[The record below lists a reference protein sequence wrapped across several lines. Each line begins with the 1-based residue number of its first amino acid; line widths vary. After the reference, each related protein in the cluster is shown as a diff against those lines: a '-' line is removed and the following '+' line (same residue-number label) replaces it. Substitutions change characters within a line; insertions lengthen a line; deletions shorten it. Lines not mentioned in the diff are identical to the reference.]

1 MTLSNEVH
9 LSVSCNNCGFERK
22 LSFYDVIIHG
32 QILGLDEFDLED
44 AVSNEGWIWLSMDE
58 QYCSE
63 SCNREAHEP
72 EPEETLSAAERNPGL
87 CNRR

>member
-1 MTLSNEVH
+1 MTISNDVKAY
-9 LSVSCNNCGFERK
+9 VSCDCCHKEVEVWLLDGVYCGYSET
-22 LSFYDVIIHG
+22 DIE
-32 QILGLDEFDLED
+32 DEL
-44 AVSNEGWIWLSMDE
+44 VNQGWIWLSMDE

-63 SCNREAHEP
+63 SCNREAHEL